1 MKSLEEIKNTLTK
14 QKQELRQKYRIAEIG
29 IFGSYVRG
37 EQKKQSDVDL
47 LVKFEEPSNLTL
59 LDFIRLENYLGE
71 ILGVKVDLVE
81 KSTLKPRIGK
91 RVLQEVVNIWKM
103 TLETRRL

>member
-47 LVKFEEPSNLTL
+47 LVKFDEPSNLTL
-59 LDFIRLENYLGE
+59 LDFIRLENYLSE

-81 KSTLKPRIGK
+81 KGTLKPRIGK
-91 RVLQEVVNIWKM
+91 RVLQEVVNI
-103 TLETRRL
+103 

>member
-14 QKQELRQKYRIAEIG
+14 QKQELRQKYRIKEIG

-37 EQKKQSDVDL
+37 EQKKQSDIDL
-47 LVKFEEPSNLTL
+47 LVDFEETSNLTL
-59 LDFIRLENYLGE
+59 LDFIRLENYLSE

-81 KSTLKPRIGK
+81 KNALKPRIGK
-91 RVLQEVVNIWKM
+91 RILQEVVNI
-103 TLETRRL
+103 

>member
-14 QKQELRQKYRIAEIG
+14 QKQELRQKYGITEIG

-59 LDFIRLENYLGE
+59 LDFIRLENYLSE

-81 KSTLKPRIGK
+81 KTTLKPRIGK
-91 RVLQEVVNIWKM
+91 RVLQEVVNI
-103 TLETRRL
+103 

>member
-14 QKQELRQKYRIAEIG
+14 QKQELQQKYRVEAIG

-47 LVKFEEPSNLTL
+47 LVEFEEPSNLTL
-59 LDFIRLENYLGE
+59 LDFIRLENYLSE

-81 KSTLKPRIGK
+81 KDALKPRIGK
-91 RVLQEVVNIWKM
+91 RVLQEVVKV
-103 TLETRRL
+103 

>member
-14 QKQELRQKYRIAEIG
+14 QKQELRQKYRVKEIG

-47 LVKFEEPSNLTL
+47 LVEFEEPSNLTL
-59 LDFIRLENYLGE
+59 LDFIRLENYLSE

-81 KSTLKPRIGK
+81 KHTLKPRIGK
-91 RVLQEVVNIWKM
+91 RVLQEGYRIP
-103 TLETRRL
+103 